1 MKRLNK
7 YVTRDQDAHHASSI
21 CRRVKG
27 RPRSE
32 DPKISIMCQAPLTR
46 HDLQMTTA
54 WGLGIIKS
62 TNDTSD
68 YVTSSHEK
76 RAIDKM
82 FLGMPPLI

>member
-54 WGLGIIKS
+54 WGLG
-62 TNDTSD
+62 
-68 YVTSSHEK
+68 TSSKVPTLHRVMKKE
-76 RAIDKM
+76 
-82 FLGMPPLI
+82 P